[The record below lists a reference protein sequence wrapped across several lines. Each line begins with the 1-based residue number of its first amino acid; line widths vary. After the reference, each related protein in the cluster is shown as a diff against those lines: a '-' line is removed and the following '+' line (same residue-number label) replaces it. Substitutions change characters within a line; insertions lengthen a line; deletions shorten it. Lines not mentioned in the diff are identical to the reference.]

1 MDAYHP
7 KDSNQG
13 QSVQN
18 HLALRM
24 DRHGCLPLS
33 KDAHLSELHL
43 EFKPE
48 LH

>member
-7 KDSNQG
+7 VDSDQG
-13 QSVQN
+13 QSKQN

-24 DRHGCLPLS
+24 DHHGYLLLS